1 MSNGIEFAHV
11 PVMVDEIVAA
21 FAGIPAGVVLDG
33 TLGGGGHSE
42 ALLDADERI
51 SILGVDRD
59 AAALSAASQRLSR
72 FAERFRASHRRFD
85 DVDGAMADA
94 SVTELSGA
102 LFDLGVSSHQFDAVE
117 RGFSYRASAPLDMRM
132 DARDQVSAHELVN
145 ESDESEL
152 VRILREYAD
161 ERFAVR
167 IARAIVAARPVEDTV
182 RLADIVAAAIPAP
195 ARRRGGHP
203 AKRTFQALRIAVNAE
218 LDVLP
223 VALDRAIGRTVKGG
237 RIAVLSYHSGEDRIV
252 KERFRFHS
260 TGGCQCPSHLPCGC
274 GAERTVK
281 LVRVASKPS
290 AVEMERNPR
299 STSARLRVAEVI

>member
-72 FAERFRASHRRFD
+72 FAGRFRASHRRFD

-152 VRILREYAD
+152 VRILQEYAD

-260 TGGCQCPSHLPCGC
+260 TGGCQCPRHLPCGC

-290 AVEMERNPR
+290 AVEMESNPR

>member
-59 AAALSAASQRLSR
+59 AAALSAANQRLSR
-72 FAERFRASHRRFD
+72 FAGRFRASHRRFD

-260 TGGCQCPSHLPCGC
+260 TGGCQCPGHLPCGC

>member
-1 MSNGIEFAHV
+1 MSDGIEFAHV
-11 PVMVDEIVAA
+11 PVMVDEIVGA
-21 FAGIPAGVVLDG
+21 FAGIPDGVVLDG

-59 AAALSAASQRLSR
+59 AAALTAASQRLSR
-72 FAERFRASHRRFD
+72 FAGRFRASHRRFD

-117 RGFSYRASAPLDMRM
+117 RGFSYRAAAPLDMRM
-132 DARDQVSAHELVN
+132 DVRDAGTAHELVN
-145 ESDESEL
+145 EADESEL
-152 VRILREYAD
+152 VRILRDYAD

-167 IARAIVAARPVEDTV
+167 IARAIVAARPIHDTA
-182 RLADIVAAAIPAP
+182 RLADVVASAIPAP

-203 AKRTFQALRIAVNAE
+203 AKRTFQALRIAVNEE

-223 VALDRAIGRTVKGG
+223 VALDRAISRTVKGG

-260 TGGCQCPSHLPCGC
+260 TGGCQCPRLLPCGC
-274 GAERTVK
+274 GAQRTLK
-281 LVRVASKPS
+281 LLRAASKPS
-290 AVEMERNPR
+290 ATEMERNPR
-299 STSARLRVAEVI
+299 STSARLRLAEVI

>member
-72 FAERFRASHRRFD
+72 FAGRFRASHRRFD

-260 TGGCQCPSHLPCGC
+260 TGGCQCPRHLPCGC

>member
-1 MSNGIEFAHV
+1 MTGGLDFAHV

-21 FAGIPAGVVLDG
+21 FAGVPAGFVLDA

-42 ALLDADERI
+42 ALLVADGRR

-59 AAALSAASQRLSR
+59 ATALTAAGERLAG
-72 FAERFRASHRRFD
+72 FGDRFRSSHRRFD
-85 DVDGAMADA
+85 DIDGAMAETD
-94 SVTELSGA
+94 VDELSGA

-132 DARDQVSAHELVN
+132 DTRDAVSARDLVN
-145 ESDESEL
+145 ESDEAEL
-152 VRILREYAD
+152 VRILRDHAD
-161 ERFAVR
+161 ERFATR
-167 IARAIVAARPVEDTV
+167 IARAIVAARPIEDTV
-182 RLADIVAAAIPAP
+182 RLADVVASAIPAP

-203 AKRTFQALRIAVNAE
+203 AKRTFQALRIAVNSE
-218 LDVLP
+218 LEVLP
-223 VALDRAIGRTVKGG
+223 VALDRAIDRTVKGG

-260 TGGCQCPSHLPCGC
+260 TGGCQCPRDLPCGC

-290 AVEMERNPR
+290 AAEMERNPR

>member
-21 FAGIPAGVVLDG
+21 FVGIPAGVIMDG

-59 AAALSAASQRLSR
+59 AAALASASQRLAR
-72 FAERFRASHRRFD
+72 FSGRFRASHRRFD

-94 SVTELSGA
+94 GVTELSGA

-132 DARDQVSAHELVN
+132 DARDPVSARDLVN
-145 ESDESEL
+145 ESDETEL

-167 IARAIVAARPVEDTV
+167 IARAIIAARPVEDTV

-223 VALDRAIGRTVKGG
+223 VALDHAIGRTVKGG

-281 LVRVASKPS
+281 LLRVASKPS
-290 AVEMERNPR
+290 AAEMERNPR

>member
-72 FAERFRASHRRFD
+72 FAGRFRASHRRFD

-152 VRILREYAD
+152 VRILQEYAD

-237 RIAVLSYHSGEDRIV
+237 RIAVL
-252 KERFRFHS
+252 
-260 TGGCQCPSHLPCGC
+260 
-274 GAERTVK
+274 
-281 LVRVASKPS
+281 
-290 AVEMERNPR
+290 
-299 STSARLRVAEVI
+299 

>member
-1 MSNGIEFAHV
+1 VSNDIEFAHV

-21 FAGIPAGVVLDG
+21 FVGIPAGVVLDG
-33 TLGGGGHSE
+33 TFGGGGHSE

-72 FAERFRASHRRFD
+72 FAGRFRASHRRFD

-132 DARDQVSAHELVN
+132 DVRDQVTAHELVN
-145 ESDESEL
+145 ESDETEL

-290 AVEMERNPR
+290 AAEMERNPR

>member
-72 FAERFRASHRRFD
+72 FAGRFRASHRRFD

-167 IARAIVAARPVEDTV
+167 IARAIVAARPVEDTL

-260 TGGCQCPSHLPCGC
+260 TGGCQCPRHLPCGC